1 MAAQRGNI
9 SEEIESARIQ
19 VFGAD
24 PRHAELEARE
34 LREVLRGLEGAQVR
48 FAPPEAPS
56 ATEGGAKGSE
66 LLTPEVVLI
75 LTTGTLALART
86 AIRAWVEVRKSR
98 KVRVVHA
105 DGTITEFQGGVSG
118 REVKALRDGQSGQG
132 DRPGIGPGDG
142 R

>member
-1 MAAQRGNI
+1 M
-9 SEEIESARIQ
+9 SDEIESARIQ

-34 LREVLRGLEGAQVR
+34 LREVLQGLDDAKVR
-48 FAPPEAPS
+48 FAPSEAPV
-56 ATEGGAKGSE
+56 TREGAKGPE

-86 AIRAWVEVRKSR
+86 AIKAWVEVRKSR

-105 DGTITEFQGGVSG
+105 DGTVTEFQGGVSG
-118 REVKALRDGQSGQG
+118 REVKALRDGQGDVPGTGQG
-132 DRPGIGPGDG
+132 AG